1 MTGLLT
7 KLSRSYN
14 EPQKLLETVILRLK
28 LMQRETQS
36 ISELHWRNSRGLIHH
51 QEEKLNTCC
60 LSLGKEEPTARPWG
74 PGVALAP
81 REWGCVIY

>member
-1 MTGLLT
+1 MTGLLAE
-7 KLSRSYN
+7 LSRGYN

-36 ISELHWRNSRGLIHH
+36 ISELLWRNSRGLIHH
-51 QEEKLNTCC
+51 QEEKLNTCR

-81 REWGCVIY
+81 REWGV

>member
-1 MTGLLT
+1 MTGLLAE
-7 KLSRSYN
+7 LSRSYK

-28 LMQRETQS
+28 LTHKETQS

-60 LSLGKEEPTARPWG
+60 LSLGKEEPTVRPWG